1 MQLTT
6 NERETLL
13 LNTWKKST
21 HQKDSMQREGGGE
34 NCSRICPTVI
44 VIEC

>member
-21 HQKDSMQREGGGE
+21 HQKDSMQREGGGGVE
-34 NCSRICPTVI
+34 KI
-44 VIEC
+44 VQEYAPL